1 MKKEFDN
8 FLFNSTVDKEK
19 YFIAKYL
26 IKSNNMLK
34 AAKGVAIGQSI
45 GNPDVRLDNET
56 TELLENHLSIILD
69 HPDNLKNKK
78 EAIVRIAFPIKNFD
92 LEQDGITQLICTFMG
107 GQMDIEEILGC
118 RLVDVEFPNI
128 FLKNFRGPKIG
139 LDEIRKRT
147 NSVRRP
153 LLGGIVKPKTGLDI
167 ETLKDVCI
175 KMVRGGVD
183 FIKEDEILG
192 NPSCCPFEE
201 RVKIVNDVVQNEASK
216 LNKEVFY
223 APCVNSDLPYLIKRI
238 EFLVKN
244 KMKAYHLN
252 IWTGLQ
258 TYKYL
263 RSFDFNIAM
272 FYQKS
277 GDRVITDKNNV
288 YSISWNVLLKLAR
301 ISGADFIHA
310 GMWGGYLSDTKDD
323 LTNWLSILTSKN
335 DLNFK
340 KTVPSFSCGSHPG
353 LVQTTV
359 KNFGI
364 DIMMSLGG
372 SMHGH
377 PSGTLSGAKAMR
389 QAFDLLFQKSPNE
402 SALKE
407 YNEAIEK
414 WGFIDD

>member
-8 FLFNSTVDKEK
+8 FLFNSTVDKER

-26 IKSNNMLK
+26 VKSNNMLK

-56 TELLENHLSIILD
+56 SELLENHLSIILD
-69 HPDNLKNKK
+69 HQDNLKNKK
-78 EAIVRIAFPIKNFD
+78 EAIVRIAFPVKNFD

-118 RLVDVEFPNI
+118 RLLDVEFPNI

-244 KMKAYHLN
+244 EMKAYHLN

-263 RSFDFNIAM
+263 RSFDFDIAM

-310 GMWGGYLSDTKDD
+310 GMWGGYLSDTKED

-335 DLNFK
+335 DLGFK

-377 PSGTLSGAKAMR
+377 PSGTVSGAKAMR

>member
-1 MKKEFDN
+1 M
-8 FLFNSTVDKEK
+8 
-19 YFIAKYL
+19 
-26 IKSNNMLK
+26 
-34 AAKGVAIGQSI
+34 
-45 GNPDVRLDNET
+45 
-56 TELLENHLSIILD
+56 
-69 HPDNLKNKK
+69 
-78 EAIVRIAFPIKNFD
+78 
-92 LEQDGITQLICTFMG
+92 
-107 GQMDIEEILGC
+107 
-118 RLVDVEFPNI
+118 
-128 FLKNFRGPKIG
+128 
-139 LDEIRKRT
+139 
-147 NSVRRP
+147 
-153 LLGGIVKPKTGLDI
+153 
-167 ETLKDVCI
+167 
-175 KMVRGGVD
+175 
-183 FIKEDEILG
+183 
-192 NPSCCPFEE
+192 
-201 RVKIVNDVVQNEASK
+201 QNEASK

-263 RSFDFNIAM
+263 RSFDFDIAM

-310 GMWGGYLSDTKDD
+310 GMWGGYLSDTKED

-335 DLNFK
+335 DLGFK

-377 PSGTLSGAKAMR
+377 PSGTVSGAKAMR
-389 QAFDLLFQKSPNE
+389 QAFDLLFQKFPNN
-402 SALKE
+402 SDLKE

>member
-8 FLFNSTVDKEK
+8 FLFSSHVDKKK
-19 YFIAKYL
+19 YFIAKYF

-56 TELLENHLSIILD
+56 AELLENHLCIILD

-78 EAIVRIAFPIKNFD
+78 ETIVRIAFPTKNFD
-92 LEQDGITQLICTFMG
+92 LENDGITQLICALMG

-118 RLVDVEFPNI
+118 RLLDVEFPKT
-128 FLKNFRGPKIG
+128 FLQNFKGPKIG
-139 LDEIRKRT
+139 LDQIRKQT
-147 NSVRRP
+147 NSQNRP
-153 LLGGIVKPKTGLDI
+153 LLGGIVKPKTGLNI
-167 ETLKDVCI
+167 NTLKDVCI
-175 KMVRGGVD
+175 KMVKGGVD

-192 NPSCCPFEE
+192 NPSCCPFED
-201 RVKIVNDVVQNEASK
+201 RVKIVNDAIQNEAVK

-223 APCVNSDLPYLIKRI
+223 APCVNSDLPYLLKRI

-244 KMKAYHLN
+244 KIKAYHLN

-258 TYKYL
+258 TYKYI
-263 RSFDFNIAM
+263 RSFNFDIAM

-310 GMWGGYLSDTKDD
+310 GMWGGYLSDTKED
-323 LTNWLSILTSKN
+323 LTNWLSILTST
-335 DLNFK
+335 DEFGFK

-364 DIMMSLGG
+364 DLMMSLGG

-377 PSGTLSGAKAMR
+377 PSGTISGAKAMR
-389 QAFDLLFQKSPNE
+389 QAFDLLFNKNIDTSKLN
-402 SALKE
+402 E
-407 YNEAIEK
+407 YNEAIDK
-414 WGFIDD
+414 WGLIND

>member
-8 FLFNSTVDKEK
+8 FLFNSTVNKDK

-56 TELLENHLSIILD
+56 AELLENHLSIILD

-118 RLVDVEFPNI
+118 RLLDVEFPNI
-128 FLKNFRGPKIG
+128 FLKNFKGPKIG

-147 NSVRRP
+147 NSVKRP

-175 KMVRGGVD
+175 KMVKGGVD

-201 RVKIVNDVVQNEASK
+201 RVRIVNDVVQNEASK

-263 RSFDFNIAM
+263 RSFDFDIAM

-310 GMWGGYLSDTKDD
+310 GMWGGYLSDTKED

-335 DLNFK
+335 DLGFK

-377 PSGTLSGAKAMR
+377 PSGTVSGAKAMR
-389 QAFDLLFQKSPNE
+389 QAFDLLFQKSPNN
-402 SALKE
+402 SDLKE

>member
-128 FLKNFRGPKIG
+128 FLKNFKGPKIG

-147 NSVRRP
+147 NSIRRP

-310 GMWGGYLSDTKDD
+310 GMWGGYLSDTKED

-335 DLNFK
+335 DLGFK

>member
-8 FLFNSTVDKEK
+8 FLFNSIVDKEK

-56 TELLENHLSIILD
+56 AELLENHLSIILD

-118 RLVDVEFPNI
+118 RLLDVEFPNI
-128 FLKNFRGPKIG
+128 FLKNFKGPKIG

-147 NSVRRP
+147 NSVKRP

-223 APCVNSDLPYLIKRI
+223 APCVNSDLTYLIKRI

-263 RSFDFNIAM
+263 RSFDFDIAM

-310 GMWGGYLSDTKDD
+310 GMWGGYLSDTKED

-335 DLNFK
+335 DLGFK

-359 KNFGI
+359 NNFGI

-377 PSGTLSGAKAMR
+377 PSGTVSGAKAMR
-389 QAFDLLFQKSPNE
+389 QAFDLLFQKSPNK
-402 SALKE
+402 SDLKE

>member
-1 MKKEFDN
+1 
-8 FLFNSTVDKEK
+8 
-19 YFIAKYL
+19 
-26 IKSNNMLK
+26 MLK

-128 FLKNFRGPKIG
+128 FLKNFKGPKIG

-147 NSVRRP
+147 NSIRRP

-310 GMWGGYLSDTKDD
+310 GMWGGYLSDTKED

-377 PSGTLSGAKAMR
+377 PSGTVSGAKAMR

>member
-8 FLFNSTVDKEK
+8 FLFNSTVNKDN
-19 YFIAKYL
+19 YFIAKYF

-45 GNPDVRLDNET
+45 GNPDVRLNNET
-56 TELLENHLSIILD
+56 AELLENHLSIILD

-78 EAIVRIAFPIKNFD
+78 EAVVRIAFPIKNFD

-107 GQMDIEEILGC
+107 GQMDIEEILSC
-118 RLVDVEFPNI
+118 RLLDVEFPNI
-128 FLKNFRGPKIG
+128 FLKNFKGPKIG
-139 LDEIRKRT
+139 LDKIREKT
-147 NSVRRP
+147 NSTNRP

-167 ETLKDVCI
+167 KTLKEVCI
-175 KMVRGGVD
+175 NMVKGGVD

-201 RVKIVNDVVQNEASK
+201 RVIVVNEAIQNEAVK

-223 APCVNSDLPYLIKRI
+223 APCVNSDLPYLLKRV
-238 EFLVKN
+238 EYCVKN
-244 KMKAYHLN
+244 NLKAYHLN

-277 GDRVITDKNNV
+277 GDRVLTDKNNI
-288 YSISWNVLLKLAR
+288 YSISWSVLLKLAR

-310 GMWGGYLSDTKDD
+310 GMWGGYLSDTKQD
-323 LTNWLSILTSKN
+323 LTDWLSILTTAN
-335 DLNFK
+335 DLGFK

-353 LVQTTV
+353 LVQSTV

-364 DIMMSLGG
+364 DLMMSLGG

-377 PSGTLSGAKAMR
+377 PSGTVSGAKAMR
-389 QAFDLLFQKSPNE
+389 QAFDLLFQKDKDKSNF
-402 SALKE
+402 KE
-407 YNEAIEK
+407 YNEAIKK